1 MSFCPGF
8 HQILLRNLSC
18 QVINAAVGMSER
30 HVAQKK
36 HVYTILLI
44 VTDGKE

>member
-1 MSFCPGF
+1 MNFWPGF
-8 HQILLRNLSC
+8 HEILIHNLSR

-30 HVAQKK
+30 HVAQNK